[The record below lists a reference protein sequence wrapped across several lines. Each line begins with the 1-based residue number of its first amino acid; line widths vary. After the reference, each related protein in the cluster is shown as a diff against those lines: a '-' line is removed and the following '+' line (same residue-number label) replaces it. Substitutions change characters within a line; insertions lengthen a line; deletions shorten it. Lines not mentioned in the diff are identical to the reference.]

1 MDPADRDL
9 LLQFLW
15 TRDFE
20 DRIDSPEKLRAW
32 LAGLDLLGP
41 DDPVT
46 DDDVRLARHFRAA
59 TRNLCAANNGGALD
73 ERTNEVIEQIN
84 AAAPLKVT
92 VGANGTLGVEPGGS
106 GVLRALSTFLAI
118 GYQATVE
125 GEFPRFKTC
134 KACGFP
140 FYDGSKNASRIWCDM
155 NACGTKEKMR
165 AYRAR
170 KASAEK

>member
-20 DRIDSPEKLRAW
+20 DHIDTPEKLRSW
-32 LAGLDLLGP
+32 LLGLELITP
-41 DDPVT
+41 ADAVT
-46 DDDVRLARHFRAA
+46 DEDVTLARHFRAA
-59 TRNLCAANNGGALD
+59 TRNLCAVNSGGELDDRTDAVIERINALAPLRVTLGEGGSLGVSPGGA
-73 ERTNEVIEQIN
+73 
-84 AAAPLKVT
+84 
-92 VGANGTLGVEPGGS
+92 
-106 GVLRALSTFLAI
+106 GVLRALSTLLSLS
-118 GYQATVE
+118 YRATVD
-125 GEFPRFKTC
+125 GEFPRFKAC

-140 FYDGSKNASRIWCDM
+140 FYDGSKNGSRIWCDM

-170 KASAEK
+170 KASAGK

>member
-1 MDPADRDL
+1 MDPAARDL

-20 DRIDSPEKLRAW
+20 DHIDTPEKLRTW
-32 LAGLDLLGP
+32 LAGLDLISP

-46 DDDVRLARHFRAA
+46 DDDVRLARHLRAA
-59 TRNLCAANNGGALD
+59 TRNLCSANSGGVVDA
-73 ERTNEVIEQIN
+73 RTTAVINEIN
-84 AAAPLKVT
+84 AAAPLRV
-92 VGANGTLGVEPGGS
+92 TLGQAGELGLAPGGS
-106 GVLRALSTFLAI
+106 GVKHALSRLLSI

-125 GEFPRFKTC
+125 GEFSRFKTC

-140 FYDGSKNASRIWCDM
+140 FYDGSKNGSRIWCDM

-165 AYRAR
+165 SYRAR
-170 KASAEK
+170 KASADK